1 MIFTGDSVDKHTLI
15 YHLLQNT
22 VDGDKLVSNVLD
34 GYITNNPYNDTN
46 QQQKPSLEIQ
56 FYRLESGSNKC
67 DVVKDILRIKH
78 TAANNI
84 LLHPVIEAYID
95 QKWIGVKRYV
105 SAHFCIYLA
114 FLLTY
119 SWFLANIFY
128 RPLHQYGN
136 TLVIDNVVLSGSES
150 ISFPSTYELSSK
162 EIHLGNQNDSTFS
175 LNEEGRGIRN
185 SPNFFFR
192 LRNDDNTKSEAEN
205 MTQRL
210 IDLHNLFKNISE

>member
-1 MIFTGDSVDKHTLI
+1 MI

-34 GYITNNPYNDTN
+34 GYITNTLYNDTN
-46 QQQKPSLEIQ
+46 QQQKSSLEIQ

-67 DVVKDILRIKH
+67 DIVKDILRIKH

-95 QKWIGVKRYV
+95 QKWIGVKKYV

-128 RPLHQYGN
+128 RPLHNYGN
-136 TLVIDNVVLSGSES
+136 TLVIDNVVLSGSEA

-162 EIHLGNQNDSTFS
+162 EIHLGSQNDSTFS
-175 LNEEGRGIRN
+175 LNEEGRGIKN

-192 LRNDDNTKSEAEN
+192 LRNDEKIKSEAEN

-210 IDLHNLFKNISE
+210 IYLYHLSKLISK

>member
-1 MIFTGDSVDKHTLI
+1 M
-15 YHLLQNT
+15 
-22 VDGDKLVSNVLD
+22 LD

-46 QQQKPSLEIQ
+46 QQQKSSLGIQ
-56 FYRLESGSNKC
+56 FNRLESGSNKC

-95 QKWIGVKRYV
+95 QKWIGVKKYV

-128 RPLHQYGN
+128 RPLHEYGN
-136 TLVIDNVVLSGSES
+136 TLVIDNVVLSGSDS

-162 EIHLGNQNDSTFS
+162 EIHLGNQNESTLS
-175 LNEEGRGIRN
+175 LNEKGRGIKD

-192 LRNDDNTKSEAEN
+192 LRNDEKTKSEAEN

-210 IDLHNLFKNISE
+210 IY